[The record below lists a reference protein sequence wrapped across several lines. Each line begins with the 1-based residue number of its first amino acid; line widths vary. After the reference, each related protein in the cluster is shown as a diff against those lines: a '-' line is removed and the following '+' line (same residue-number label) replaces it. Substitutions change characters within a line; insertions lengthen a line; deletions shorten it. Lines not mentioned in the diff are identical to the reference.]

1 VSSGEA
7 PANMHDEFAQLLVEG
22 VSSSL
27 TAFHSAATATSE
39 STGAGAGTGTGTGGS
54 EEDLNDLE
62 IRETDAEAL
71 MMFKIYRRKLQTF
84 LLTSQ
89 DYHPQRVVKFLPHLC
104 LHEQSLVLCRLGE
117 HTQAIGLFLHAGLR
131 DLRLAEW
138 YCDRVYT
145 AFQLSLHPV
154 TGAGV
159 TGGGGGEGGGGSGE
173 AATALGTK
181 SSSGSNVGG
190 GSHVRGP
197 GGSTTLK
204 GSLLGSNLRSMVIK
218 RDDSMLAGLHEAG
231 DVYIILLKVSR
242 NSSLK
247 SNF

>member
-27 TAFHSAATATSE
+27 TAFHSAAAGTNE
-39 STGAGAGTGTGTGGS
+39 STGAGAGAGGS

-104 LHEQSLVLCRLGE
+104 LHEQALVLCRLGE
-117 HTQAIGLFLHAGLR
+117 HTQAIGLFLRAGLR

-145 AFQLSLHPV
+145 AFQLSLHPA

-159 TGGGGGEGGGGSGE
+159 TGGGGGGSGE

-181 SSSGSNVGG
+181 SSSNVGGG

-197 GGSTTLK
+197 GASTTLK

-242 NSSLK
+242 NFSLR
-247 SNF
+247 SNS